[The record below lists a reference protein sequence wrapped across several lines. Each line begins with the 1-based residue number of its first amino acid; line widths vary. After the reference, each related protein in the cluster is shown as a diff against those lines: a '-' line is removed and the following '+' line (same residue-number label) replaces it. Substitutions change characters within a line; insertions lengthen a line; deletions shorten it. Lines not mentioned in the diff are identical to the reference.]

1 MERYIGIKNLSGTGY
16 GSNELVMEHATM
28 LVTLL
33 CNLKCKLCSAYA
45 PYYTNEKHPA
55 PDVLE
60 ESLKRFFSIVAYVEK
75 FTICGGE
82 PFIYPHLEKVLCFFE
97 KYMDRIKVLEILT
110 NGTIVPSDVQ
120 LERMQNFKRDSFQ
133 ILIDNYGPQKSKNIA
148 EIDDVLTKANISHT
162 IRNYTEVDPH
172 CGGWVDFGDLTIKK
186 HLSQKQIEEV
196 YAKCAYPQKLGFS
209 FAIGPDGLMFPCGPS
224 RRCKALGVAE
234 DRKEYVDLF
243 DDTLSLEEQRQK
255 IRAVLDGKSLKACA
269 YCNGLCEDSPRFI
282 PAEQLS

>member
-209 FAIGPDGLMFPCGPS
+209 FAIGPDGLMFPCGP
-224 RRCKALGVAE
+224 
-234 DRKEYVDLF
+234 F
-243 DDTLSLEEQRQK
+243 
-255 IRAVLDGKSLKACA
+255 
-269 YCNGLCEDSPRFI
+269 P
-282 PAEQLS
+282 

>member
-1 MERYIGIKNLSGTGY
+1 
-16 GSNELVMEHATM
+16 
-28 LVTLL
+28 
-33 CNLKCKLCSAYA
+33 
-45 PYYTNEKHPA
+45 
-55 PDVLE
+55 
-60 ESLKRFFSIVAYVEK
+60 
-75 FTICGGE
+75 
-82 PFIYPHLEKVLCFFE
+82 
-97 KYMDRIKVLEILT
+97 
-110 NGTIVPSDVQ
+110 
-120 LERMQNFKRDSFQ
+120 MQNFKRDSFQ